1 MDAGFALLGLA
12 TGTLVGMTGVG
23 AGSLVTP
30 VLAFSGVPPA
40 LAVGTDLAH
49 AALGKPFG
57 ALVHRAQRTLEV
69 RVAVLLAV
77 GSVPAA
83 AVALLLLSVTDAA
96 ARGAVVSAFLAAA
109 LVLTAL
115 ALLAGRARLAA
126 FAARHEAHLAPL
138 RAPLTV
144 AAGALLGVLV
154 ALTSVG
160 AGALGAV
167 LLVALH
173 PAMPAARI
181 AGADI
186 AHAVPLT
193 IVAGAGHFWLG
204 HVDFGLAANLLVGS
218 VPGIVAGSL
227 LAGRLPDALVR
238 RLLAL
243 ALLAAGVRLAAA
255 SI

>member
-30 VLAFSGVPPA
+30 ALALSGVPPA

-49 AALGKPFG
+49 AALAKPFG
-57 ALVHRAQRTLEV
+57 ALVHRAQRTLDV
-69 RVAVLLAV
+69 RVAARLAA

-83 AVALLLLSVTDAA
+83 AVALALLSMADAG
-96 ARGAVVSAFLAAA
+96 ARGAVVSAFLALA

-115 ALLAGRARLAA
+115 ALLAGRTRLAA
-126 FAARHEAHLAPL
+126 FAARHDARVAPL

-144 AAGALLGVLV
+144 AAGALLGVVVTLS
-154 ALTSVG
+154 SVG

-173 PAMPAARI
+173 PTMPAARI

-193 IVAGAGHFWLG
+193 LVAAAGHLWLG
-204 HVDFGLAANLLVGS
+204 HVDFGLAANLAAGS

-243 ALLAAGVRLAAA
+243 ALLAAGARLAAA
-255 SI
+255 AV